1 MSRHPKDAF
10 THGRLKCEIFN
21 SQGNPLNPEI
31 TNKKDLFKK
40 MSMIWPQAIAQYQK
54 KLEAQRAL
62 NEQKKKEMEEMRKK
76 AQKEGKAPI
85 G

>member
-1 MSRHPKDAF
+1 
-10 THGRLKCEIFN
+10 
-21 SQGNPLNPEI
+21 
-31 TNKKDLFKK
+31 
-40 MSMIWPQAIAQYQK
+40 MIWPQAIAQYQK